1 MMSRDD
7 ASGTSA
13 VGATTSLNDLTGVAE
28 RAPWLAAND
37 LDTLDRLFELSTG
50 ECLSKPGL
58 NTWRERIRLTIR
70 QDGDEQTLYLKRY
83 RDPPAAARRE
93 LRRTGTGAR
102 SLAALEWM
110 RMRQLTQDGIACVDP
125 VAFGEELVGGRERR
139 SAILAKAVP
148 GRSLESCA
156 GEWMRDDCKTIR
168 VVGRQVATIVA
179 KFHGHGY
186 IHRDLYLSHLF
197 YDPSPDTADPVR
209 LIDLQRILRN
219 PRLFGRW
226 VVKDLASLNYS
237 VPAHLYSTVDR
248 LRWLRWY
255 LGASKLDRS
264 MKRLIHRIVGKTR
277 RIARHDRRRLA
288 RLKPAGADAS

>member
-1 MMSRDD
+1 MMSQVN
-7 ASGTSA
+7 AKATSA
-13 VGATTSLNDLTGVAE
+13 AEATESLNDLTVVAA
-28 RAPWLAAND
+28 RAPWLVANG
-37 LDTLDRLFELSTG
+37 LDTLDRLFEPSTG
-50 ECLSKPGL
+50 ECLGKPGL
-58 NTWRERIRLTIR
+58 NTWRERIRLTI
-70 QDGDEQTLYLKRY
+70 QHDGDEQKLYLKRY

-93 LRRTGTGAR
+93 LRRTGTGTR
-102 SLAALEWM
+102 SLAALEWT
-110 RMRQLTQDGIACVDP
+110 RMRQLAQDGIACVEP

-156 GEWMRDDCKTIR
+156 GDWTHTDRDRIR
-168 VVGRQVATIVA
+168 SVGRQVATIVA
-179 KFHGHGY
+179 KLHGQGY

-219 PRLFGRW
+219 PRLIGRW

-237 VPAHLYSTVDR
+237 VPAHLYSTADR
-248 LRWLRWY
+248 LRWLKWY
-255 LGASKLDRS
+255 LDASKLDRS

-288 RLKPAGADAS
+288 RFNPAGADAS

>member
-1 MMSRDD
+1 ME
-7 ASGTSA
+7 TSA
-13 VGATTSLNDLTGVAE
+13 AGATASLNDLTVVAG

-70 QDGDEQTLYLKRY
+70 QDDRQHTLYLKRY

-102 SLAALEWM
+102 SLAALEWT
-110 RMRQLTQDGIACVDP
+110 RMRQLTQDGIACVEP

-156 GEWMRDDCKTIR
+156 AEWTHNDRKTIR

-179 KFHGHGY
+179 KFHSHGY

-237 VPAHLYSTVDR
+237 VPAHLYSTADR
-248 LRWLRWY
+248 LRWLKWY

-288 RLKPAGADAS
+288 RLKAPGADAS